1 MNFRHFYY
9 SLQPNSLD
17 CELGF
22 LLDREISL
30 SSTMAVVA
38 APQFPPLA
46 SLYVGDLDPEVTD
59 SQLLDFFMPMGSV
72 TSVRVCRD
80 SMTQRSLG
88 YGYVN
93 YLDPSAATKAIEVLN
108 YRELNG
114 RPVRIMWSHRD
125 PIARRSGVG
134 NVFIK
139 NLHENIGNA
148 SLHDTFVKFGN
159 ILSCKVA
166 TQDGKSKGYGFVHF
180 ETEEA
185 ANAAIENVNGMLIE
199 GKQVY
204 VAKFIKRNDR
214 IGSSADQKFTNLYV
228 KNLEDDVTEE
238 LLSEKFSKF
247 GKISNVVV
255 MRNEIGN
262 PRGFGFVSFED
273 PDDAKT
279 AVESMNGVQI
289 GNKEIYVGRAQKKA
303 EREQMLRRQYEER
316 RQERILKSQ
325 GSNLYVKNIDDAID
339 DDELQRVFSHCG
351 TITSAKIMLDEKG
364 LSRGFGF
371 VCFTTPEEAK
381 KALAELSGYMLNGKP
396 LYVAIAQR
404 REVRRMHLQ
413 ARFAQPMPALSGP
426 GGASVPTGYTA
437 MYYTPP
443 GVVPHLPQRQGIMY
457 PPSLGLRP
465 GWRPSGGLAPPQ
477 RPAFQHMPLAVIPNN
492 ARQQRQPRVRMT
504 GPMLPQP
511 GQPMAYVTP
520 LPQQTM
526 TPATYKDMAGN
537 QQRPWYPGAAKYT
550 PNGRPREINN
560 MTQASVSN
568 ASFAPQTAMNGSA
581 SIAAASSVVATN
593 QASEVWSSLLAAAT
607 PQQQK
612 QMLGERL
619 FPLVQHHQFEL
630 AGKITGMLL
639 EMDNNELLLLLESPD
654 SLAAKVEEA
663 VQVLKMSKSKVSAQD
678 PHTGNFLAGGIAVN

>member
-1 MNFRHFYY
+1 
-9 SLQPNSLD
+9 
-17 CELGF
+17 LGF

-30 SSTMAVVA
+30 SSTMAA
-38 APQFPPLA
+38 TTAPQFPPLA
-46 SLYVGDLDPEVTD
+46 SLFVGDLDPEVTD
-59 SQLLDFFMPMGSV
+59 AQLAEFFIPLGAV

-93 YLDPSAATKAIEVLN
+93 FLDPTDATRAIESLN
-108 YRELNG
+108 YKQLNG
-114 RPVRIMWSHRD
+114 RPIRIMWSHRD

-139 NLHENIGNA
+139 NLHESIGHA

-166 TQDGKSKGYGFVHF
+166 WQDGKSKGYGFVHF

-185 ANAAIENVNGMLIE
+185 ANAAIDNVNGMLIE

-204 VAKFIKRNDR
+204 VGKFIKRNDR

-255 MRNEIGN
+255 MKDESGT
-262 PRGFGFVSFED
+262 PRGFGFVNFED
-273 PDDAKT
+273 PDAAKT
-279 AVESMNGVQI
+279 AVEQMNGLQI
-289 GNKEIYVGRAQKKA
+289 GNKLIYVGRAQKKA

-339 DDELQRVFSHCG
+339 DDELRRVFSHCG
-351 TITSAKIMLDEKG
+351 TITSAKIMRDEKG

-371 VCFTTPEEAK
+371 VCFTTPEEAN
-381 KALAELSGYMLNGKP
+381 KALADLSGCMLNSKP

-404 REVRRMHLQ
+404 REVRRMQLQ

-426 GGASVPTGYTA
+426 GGASVGGYPT
-437 MYYTPP
+437 MYYAPTP
-443 GVVPHLPQRQGIMY
+443 GVVPHMPQRQGIMY
-457 PPSLGLRP
+457 PPLGIRP

-477 RPAFQHMPLAVIPNN
+477 RPAFQPMPLAVIPNN
-492 ARQQRQPRVRMT
+492 PRQQRQPRVRMN

-511 GQPMAYVTP
+511 GQPMAYMTP
-520 LPQQTM
+520 LQQQTLR
-526 TPATYKDMAGN
+526 KDIAGN
-537 QQRPWYPGAAKYT
+537 QQRPWHPVKYM
-550 PNGRPREINN
+550 PNGRPHEINN
-560 MTQASVSN
+560 MAQTSIPN
-568 ASFAPQTAMNGSA
+568 AGFAPQTAMNGSA
-581 SIAAASSVVATN
+581 SVAGSSSVGATN
-593 QASEVWSSLLAAAT
+593 QASEVWSSLLAAAS
-607 PQQQK
+607 PPQQK

-619 FPLVQHHQFEL
+619 FPLVQHHQSEL

-654 SLAAKVEEA
+654 SLVAKVEEA
-663 VQVLKMSKSKVSAQD
+663 VQVLKASKSKVSAQD
-678 PHTGNFLAGGIAVN
+678 PHTGNFLAGEIAVN

>member
-1 MNFRHFYY
+1 MNWVF
-9 SLQPNSLD
+9 SLV
-17 CELGF
+17 
-22 LLDREISL
+22 LDREISL
-30 SSTMAVVA
+30 LSSMAAVA

-59 SQLLDFFMPMGSV
+59 SQLHEFFMTMGSV

-93 YLDPSAATKAIEVLN
+93 YLDPSDARDAIEALN
-108 YRELNG
+108 YKKLNEK
-114 RPVRIMWSHRD
+114 PIRIMWSHRD
-125 PIARRSGVG
+125 PISRRSGVG

-148 SLHDTFVKFGN
+148 SLHDTFIKFGN

-166 TQDGKSKGYGFVHF
+166 THDGKSKGYGFVHF
-180 ETEEA
+180 ETEES
-185 ANAAIENVNGMLIE
+185 ANEAIEKVNGMLIE

-204 VAKFIKRNDR
+204 VGKFIKRNDR

-228 KNLEDDVTEE
+228 KNLEDYVTEE

-255 MRNEIGN
+255 MRDENGN
-262 PRGFGFVSFED
+262 PRGFGFVNFED

-289 GNKEIYVGRAQKKA
+289 GNKLIYVGRAQKKA

-325 GSNLYVKNIDDAID
+325 GSNLYVKNIDDSID

-351 TITSAKIMLDEKG
+351 MITSAKIMRDEKG

-381 KALAELSGYMLNGKP
+381 KALVELSGSMLHSKP

-404 REVRRMHLQ
+404 REVRRMQLQ

-426 GGASVPTGYTA
+426 GGASVPSTYPA
-437 MYYTPP
+437 MYYTPTP
-443 GVVPHLPQRQGIMY
+443 GVVPHLPPRQGIMY

-465 GWRPSGGLAPPQ
+465 AGWRPSGGLAPPQ
-477 RPAFQHMPLAVIPNN
+477 RPTFQHVPLAVISNN
-492 ARQQRQPRVRMT
+492 PRQQRQPRVRMT

-520 LPQQTM
+520 LQQQAM
-526 TPATYKDMAGN
+526 APATYKDMAGN
-537 QQRPWYPGAAKYT
+537 QQRPWYSGAAKYT
-550 PNGRPREINN
+550 PNGRPREMNN
-560 MTQASVSN
+560 MTQTSVPN
-568 ASFAPQTAMNGSA
+568 AGFAPQTAVNGSA
-581 SIAAASSVVATN
+581 SIAGASSVVATN
-593 QASEVWSSLLAAAT
+593 QASEVWSSVLAAAT

-619 FPLVQHHQFEL
+619 FPLVQNHQFEL

-678 PHTGNFLAGGIAVN
+678 PHTGNFLAGEIAVN

>member
-1 MNFRHFYY
+1 MDY
-9 SLQPNSLD
+9 
-17 CELGF
+17 ELGF

-30 SSTMAVVA
+30 SSAMAGTA

-46 SLYVGDLDPEVTD
+46 SLYVGDLDLEVTD
-59 SQLLDFFMPMGSV
+59 SQLAEFFLPVGTV

-93 YLDPSAATKAIEVLN
+93 FLDPTDATQAIELLN
-108 YRELNG
+108 YKELNG
-114 RPVRIMWSHRD
+114 KPIRIMWSHRD
-125 PIARRSGVG
+125 PISRRSGVG

-139 NLHENIGNA
+139 NLHESIGNA

-159 ILSCKVA
+159 ILSSKVA
-166 TQDGKSKGYGFVHF
+166 YQDGKSKGYGFVHF

-185 ANAAIENVNGMLIE
+185 ANSAIENVNGMLIE

-204 VAKFIKRNDR
+204 VGKFIKRNDR

-255 MRNEIGN
+255 MKDESGH
-262 PRGFGFVSFED
+262 PRGFGFVNFED
-273 PDDAKT
+273 PDDAKK
-279 AVESMNGVQI
+279 AVEGTNGLQI
-289 GNKEIYVGRAQKKA
+289 GNKVIYVGRAQKKA

-325 GSNLYVKNIDDAID
+325 GSNLYVKNIDDSID
-339 DDELQRVFSHCG
+339 DDELRRVFNPCG
-351 TITSAKIMLDEKG
+351 TITSAKIMRDEKG

-371 VCFTTPEEAK
+371 VCFTSPEEAN
-381 KALAELSGYMLNGKP
+381 KALSDLSGYMLRGKP

-404 REVRRMHLQ
+404 REVRRMQLQ

-426 GGASVPTGYTA
+426 GGASVGAYPT
-437 MYYTPP
+437 MYYAPTP
-443 GVVPHLPQRQGIMY
+443 GVVPHMPQRQGIMY
-457 PPSLGLRP
+457 PPIGLRP
-465 GWRPSGGLAPPQ
+465 GWRPSGALAPPQ
-477 RPAFQHMPLAVIPNN
+477 RPAFPPMPLAVIPNN
-492 ARQQRQPRVRMT
+492 PRQQRQPRVRMN

-511 GQPMAYVTP
+511 GQPMAYMTP
-520 LPQQTM
+520 LQQQTL
-526 TPATYKDMAGN
+526 TPATYKDLAGN
-537 QQRPWYPGAAKYT
+537 QQRPWHPVKYAS
-550 PNGRPREINN
+550 NGRPREINN
-560 MTQASVSN
+560 IAQTSVPN
-568 ASFAPQTAMNGSA
+568 AGFAPQTAMNGSA
-581 SIAAASSVVATN
+581 SVVGASSVVATN
-593 QASEVWSSLLAAAT
+593 QASEGWSSFLAAAT

-612 QMLGERL
+612 QMIGERL
-619 FPLVQHHQFEL
+619 FPLVQNHQPEL

-663 VQVLKMSKSKVSAQD
+663 VQVLKMSKTKVSAQD
-678 PHTGNFLAGGIAVN
+678 AHTGNFLAGGIAVN